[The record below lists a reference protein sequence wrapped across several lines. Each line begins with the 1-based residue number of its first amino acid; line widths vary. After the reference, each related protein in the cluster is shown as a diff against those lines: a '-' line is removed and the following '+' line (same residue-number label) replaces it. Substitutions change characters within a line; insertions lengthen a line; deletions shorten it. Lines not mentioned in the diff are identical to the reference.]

1 MAEQGPVV
9 AGSANRPAP
18 IVAELGR
25 PETAEET
32 AARKAENS
40 RQHRANQ
47 TLRNLIWSLVATLAV
62 VAVLVFVVVRP
73 DPVNVGP
80 VDYATVAE
88 QAQGDIP
95 VPLAAPTLPT
105 GWSANEAE
113 LRTSKGVTAWYIGFL
128 TPSGDFI
135 AFSEGLDANP
145 TWTDAILEG
154 KAPTG
159 SVSIGQNW
167 VEYNHRAE
175 KDPGNVAYGLV
186 TDVPGATLV
195 LNGTASDAD
204 FATLASALLDS
215 IGQ

>member
-9 AGSANRPAP
+9 A
-18 IVAELGR
+18 ELGR
-25 PETAEET
+25 PETPGET

-95 VPLAAPTLPT
+95 VPLAAPTLPA

-128 TPSGDFI
+128 TPGGDFI
-135 AFSEGLDANP
+135 AMNQGFDANP
-145 TWTDAILEG
+145 TWIDGLLEG
-154 KAPTG
+154 AAPTG
-159 SVSIGQNW
+159 SRTIGPVNW
-167 VEYNHRAE
+167 VEYDQRTS
-175 KDPGNVAYGLV
+175 KDPGNVAYALV
-186 TDVPGATLV
+186 HDANGVSLV
-195 LNGTASDAD
+195 LNGTASDKD
-204 FATLASALLDS
+204 FGTLAAAIADS
-215 IGQ
+215 PGRFMKTDG